1 MFGDSLNEK
10 NYIRYAMNNY
20 DNPSGGIEEFEEDI
34 ARVVYLK
41 RLFRKYQKGG
51 VLRERLILNH
61 IITFYNVF
69 GVEVATR
76 LLFFRMDSDLHYIL
90 KTFLVFLNYLPDGNP
105 RFSVGVDV
113 VSIPLDSKI
122 IDVLRR
128 I

>member
-1 MFGDSLNEK
+1 MFGEPLNEK

-20 DNPSGGIEEFEEDI
+20 NNPLGGIEEFEEDI
-34 ARVVYLK
+34 ARIVYLK
-41 RLFRKYQKGG
+41 RLFRKYQKTG

-76 LLFFRMDSDLHYIL
+76 LLFFRIEPDIHYIL
-90 KTFLVFLNYLPDGNP
+90 KTFLVFLDYLPDGNP
-105 RFSVGVDV
+105 KYDVGIDV
-113 VSIPLDSKI
+113 VSIHMDQDI
-122 IDVLRR
+122 IQILRN

>member
-1 MFGDSLNEK
+1 MFGEPLNDK
-10 NYIRYAMNNY
+10 NYTRYAMNHY
-20 DNPSGGIEEFEEDI
+20 DNPTGGLEEFEEDM

-41 RLFRKYQKGG
+41 RLFRKYQKSG

-76 LLFFRMDSDLHYIL
+76 LLFFKIESDLHYIL
-90 KTFLVFLNYLPDGNP
+90 KTFLVFLDYLPDGNP
-105 RFSVGVDV
+105 KFNVGVDV
-113 VSIPLDSKI
+113 VSIPLDNRI
-122 IDVLRR
+122 IEVLRR

>member
-1 MFGDSLNEK
+1 MIGEPLNEK

-20 DNPSGGIEEFEEDI
+20 DNPSGGIEEFEEDM

-41 RLFRKYQKGG
+41 RLFRKYQKTG

-76 LLFFRMDSDLHYIL
+76 LLFFRVDSDLHYIL
-90 KTFLVFLNYLPDGNP
+90 KTFLVFLDYLPDGNP
-105 RFSVGVDV
+105 RFKVGVDV
-113 VSIPLDSKI
+113 VSIPMDTRI
-122 IDVLRR
+122 VEVLRR

>member
-1 MFGDSLNEK
+1 
-10 NYIRYAMNNY
+10 MNNY
-20 DNPSGGIEEFEEDI
+20 DNPSGGIEEFEEDM

-41 RLFRKYQKGG
+41 RLFRKYQKTG

-76 LLFFRMDSDLHYIL
+76 LLFFRVDSDLHYIL
-90 KTFLVFLNYLPDGNP
+90 KTFLVFLDYLPDGNP
-105 RFSVGVDV
+105 RFKVGVDV
-113 VSIPLDSKI
+113 VSIPMDTRI
-122 IDVLRR
+122 VEVLRR

>member
-1 MFGDSLNEK
+1 
-10 NYIRYAMNNY
+10 MNHY
-20 DNPSGGIEEFEEDI
+20 DNPSGGLEEFEEDM

-41 RLFRKYQKGG
+41 RLFRKYQKNK

-76 LLFFRMDSDLHYIL
+76 LLFFKIESDLHYIL
-90 KTFLVFLNYLPDGNP
+90 KTFLVFLDYLPDGNP
-105 RFSVGVDV
+105 KFNVGVDV
-113 VSIPLDSKI
+113 VSIPLDNRI
-122 IDVLRR
+122 IQVLRR

>member
-1 MFGDSLNEK
+1 MIGDPLNDK
-10 NYIRYAMNNY
+10 NYVRYAMNHY
-20 DNPSGGIEEFEEDI
+20 DNPSGGLDEFEEDM

-41 RLFRKYQKGG
+41 RLFRKYQKTG

-76 LLFFRMDSDLHYIL
+76 LLFFRIDSDLHYIL
-90 KTFLVFLNYLPDGNP
+90 KTFLVFLDYLPDGNP

-113 VSIPLDSKI
+113 VSIPMDTRI
-122 IDVLRR
+122 VDVLRR